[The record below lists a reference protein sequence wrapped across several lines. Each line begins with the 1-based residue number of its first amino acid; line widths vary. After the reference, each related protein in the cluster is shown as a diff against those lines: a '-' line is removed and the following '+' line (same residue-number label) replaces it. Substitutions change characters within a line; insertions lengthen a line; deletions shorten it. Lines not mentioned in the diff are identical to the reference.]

1 MTAVLLTVR
10 NVSDSTGLSELTI
23 RKAISAGQLTAKRV
37 GKSIRVRPV
46 DLDLWVESL
55 ENVTE

>member
-1 MTAVLLTVR
+1 MSAVLLTVR

-23 RKAISAGQLTAKRV
+23 RKAINAGTLIAKRV
-37 GKSIRVRPV
+37 GKSIRVKPS

-55 ENVTE
+55 ENVTN